1 VRRVFGFLRAFAERR
16 TPNVRVIG
24 QVGRKLRL
32 RDMPE
37 HPCIRI
43 GSVSLRGPNARGEED
58 EGSHAEPLLRIRRPN
73 LTKAPPRPTASPT
86 GC

>member
-1 VRRVFGFLRAFAERR
+1 VFAFLRAFAERR

-32 RDMPE
+32 ADLPE

-43 GSVSLRGPNARGEED
+43 GSVSLRGSAARGDEE
-58 EGSHAEPLLRIRRPN
+58 EGNHAEPCC
-73 LTKAPPRPTASPT
+73 AFAVPT
-86 GC
+86 

>member
-1 VRRVFGFLRAFAERR
+1 MFAFLRAFAERR

-32 RDMPE
+32 ADLPE

-43 GSVSLRGPNARGEED
+43 GSVSLRGSAARGATRKRTTD
-58 EGSHAEPLLRIRRPN
+58 AEPLLRIRRPN
-73 LTKAPPRPTASPT
+73 LTKAPAAAGAASPT